1 MTPEDE
7 FQGDFFLPLAHR
19 QRGETTSPL
28 KICFVII
35 DGKYTSLSSQIK
47 RETSVFYPLLLVL
60 KTPPCPYFSR
70 RYL

>member
-19 QRGETTSPL
+19 QRGETISPL

-60 KTPPCPYFSR
+60 KIPPCPYFSR